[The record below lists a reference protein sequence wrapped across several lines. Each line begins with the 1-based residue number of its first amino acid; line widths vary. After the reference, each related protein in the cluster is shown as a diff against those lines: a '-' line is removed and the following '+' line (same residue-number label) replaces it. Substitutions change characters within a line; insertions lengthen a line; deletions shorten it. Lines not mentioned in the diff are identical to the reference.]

1 MSGHDG
7 DHARVPQPQGTYA
20 GLPYDW
26 RRPSLA
32 RARARLWNP
41 GDPRVFPPSRSAGG
55 WPSTSTG
62 WRTRCAWSAPAAP
75 ADAGAGQAEARS
87 G

>member
-7 DHARVPQPQGTYA
+7 DDRGVPPPQGTYA

-26 RRPSLA
+26 RRPSLT

-41 GDPRVFPPSRSAGG
+41 ADPRVFTPKSFG
-55 WPSTSTG
+55 WGLAINFYWLAHPVRLVRG
-62 WRTRCAWSAPAAP
+62 RR
-75 ADAGAGQAEARS
+75 AR
-87 G
+87 

>member
-7 DHARVPQPQGTYA
+7 DGRRVPQPHGTYA

-41 GDPRVFPPSRSAGG
+41 DDPRVLTPKSYGWGWALNFYWLVHPKRLVRVRRSR
-55 WPSTSTG
+55 
-62 WRTRCAWSAPAAP
+62 
-75 ADAGAGQAEARS
+75 
-87 G
+87 

>member
-7 DHARVPQPQGTYA
+7 DHRRVPPAQGTYA

-32 RARARLWNP
+32 RGRRAR
-41 GDPRVFPPSRSAGG
+41 
-55 WPSTSTG
+55 
-62 WRTRCAWSAPAAP
+62 
-75 ADAGAGQAEARS
+75 
-87 G
+87 

>member
-7 DHARVPQPQGTYA
+7 DDRQVPPPQGTYA

-41 GDPRVFPPSRSAGG
+41 DDPRVLTPKSFG
-55 WPSTSTG
+55 WG
-62 WRTRCAWSAPAAP
+62 WAINFYWLAHPVRL
-75 ADAGAGQAEARS
+75 AR
-87 G
+87 GRRAR

>member
-7 DHARVPQPQGTYA
+7 DDRQVPQPPGTYA

-32 RARARLWNP
+32 RVRARLWNP
-41 GDPRVFPPSRSAGG
+41 DDPRVLTPSRSAGDG
-55 WPSTSTG
+55 PSTSTG
-62 WRTRCAWSAPAAP
+62 
-75 ADAGAGQAEARS
+75 
-87 G
+87 